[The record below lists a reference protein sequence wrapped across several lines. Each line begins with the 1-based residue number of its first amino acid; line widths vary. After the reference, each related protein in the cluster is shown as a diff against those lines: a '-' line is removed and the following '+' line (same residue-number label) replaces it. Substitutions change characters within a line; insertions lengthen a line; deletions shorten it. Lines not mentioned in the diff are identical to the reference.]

1 MTLIRSNRSRDLRV
15 DFFRGLALWWIY
27 TDHIPGD
34 ILGKYSL
41 QNFAL
46 CDAAEVFVLLAGFGA
61 GIAYGTTMNR
71 QGYLYAAADTLRR
84 AWTLYIAHIFLFVVY
99 AAQVAY
105 SAAALDRMFYLEEAR
120 LNVLADD
127 PFRALLEALLLRFQP
142 NLLNILPLYVTLL
155 LMFALALP
163 LLRWPKLLFLVSGA
177 IYVAVRMTGF
187 NLPSWDDAGG
197 WFLNPLAWQF
207 LFMIGAILAYAP
219 PRMPRVRWPLDTMAA
234 AILVAGVVIIWVIDN
249 HPRILASMPMP
260 VIRFLITQ
268 DKTGLHPFRL
278 ISILSLTWVV
288 VRIIPREASWLQS
301 RYSWPLVLMGQ
312 NSLPVFCCGI
322 FFGFMARLGL
332 ETDDSTAMQFVVNV
346 FGVLAMLAVA
356 GLAAWYRG
364 KGRGS
369 AVPRQTVSL
378 PAVART
384 DTG

>member
-34 ILGKYSL
+34 VLGKYSL

-61 GIAYGTTMNR
+61 GIAYGSTMNR

-249 HPRILASMPMP
+249 HARILASMPTP

-278 ISILSLTWVV
+278 VSILSLTWVV

-301 RYSWPLVLMGQ
+301 RYAGPLVLMGQ

-332 ETDDSTAMQFVVNV
+332 ETDDSAAMQFVVNV